1 MNHRLRPEKS
11 QMVARTRGFNSR
23 RLQERS
29 AFALSVVGGGKS
41 PFVAPDD
48 LPGPQQGI
56 LRSDARGLRTNP
68 YLEVLGPVVVPDSI
82 AMMDALIRKQGP
94 PEEFLHDEDM
104 FENVA
109 GGASPWMLRET
120 DHEVARL
127 MPSASSPPSTV

>member
-1 MNHRLRPEKS
+1 VPLQGHFSEAGPAVLRLWEPPDEINRRLRPEKS

-68 YLEVLGPVVVPDSI
+68 YLEVLEPVVVPDSI
-82 AMMDALIRKQGP
+82 GDDGRSHQKTRA
-94 PEEFLHDEDM
+94 
-104 FENVA
+104 
-109 GGASPWMLRET
+109 
-120 DHEVARL
+120 ARGV
-127 MPSASSPPSTV
+127 PR